1 MNRPAGRLP
10 FPAQTQ
16 ELHHEVERVVALGE
30 GGREIAVEQALDH
43 VFGYG
48 VGLGMTRRDMRAVAK
63 KAGRPG
69 DMAKGFDQS
78 APTGPI
84 HAVEE
89 IGQPTPGAVWLRI
102 NGELHQEG
110 DLEQQVWKVP
120 ETISYLSTLVALR
133 AGDPI
138 MTGTPKGIGRVEPG
152 DHLHGHI
159 DGAGDVTVTYD
170 T

>member
-1 MNRPAGRLP
+1 MNRPAGGQ
-10 FPAQTQ
+10 FPTRTQ
-16 ELHHEVERVVALGE
+16 ELHHEVELVLALGE

-43 VFGYG
+43 VFGYA
-48 VGLGMTRRDMRAVAK
+48 RRPRHDAPRHAGSGEE
-63 KAGRPG
+63 GRPPG
-69 DMAKGFDQS
+69 GHGQGGRPVRAHRPDS
-78 APTGPI
+78 C
-84 HAVEE
+84 VEE
-89 IGQPTPGAVWLRI
+89 IGHPTPGAVWLRI

>member
-10 FPAQTQ
+10 FATRTQ
-16 ELHHEVERVVALGE
+16 ELHHEVELVLALGE

-69 DMAKGFDQS
+69 DMARGLDQS

-84 HAVEE
+84 HAFEE
-89 IGQPTPGAVWLRI
+89 LGHPTRGPSGFA
-102 NGELHQEG
+102 
-110 DLEQQVWKVP
+110 
-120 ETISYLSTLVALR
+120 STASCVRR
-133 AGDPI
+133 A
-138 MTGTPKGIGRVEPG
+138 TSSSRSGRSRRRS
-152 DHLHGHI
+152 
-159 DGAGDVTVTYD
+159 AT
-170 T
+170 